1 MLISLPIS
9 LSVDGQNEIVFFP
22 DFDEADAEKI
32 EITPDLMVEPE
43 DSGSQNLGIYS
54 VKFTKK

>member
-1 MLISLPIS
+1 MDKTELY
-9 LSVDGQNEIVFFP
+9 FFP

-43 DSGSQNLGIYS
+43 DSGSQNLGIYY